1 MMTAAF
7 LSAAL
12 NATNRAW
19 HATLGRLRL
28 LLHLRRRPRGA
39 RALPAN
45 GLRLRRRRLAHPLY
59 SHPPSD
65 GRIRREQIQWRPRP
79 PILERSHATS
89 ASSAPSASSSCGLQL
104 QQNVFCALY
113 ANNARCTESK
123 GAATICSWPTH
134 FFTAASRPASP
145 TSPSYYSASRARST
159 RPYSTRSPIIP
170 IFYSRPSLFRSLP
183 SPLARSKGDCRP
195 PRGRVHSPLRLS
207 SRSSISPASSPISS
221 RSLLFRSRSAYQH
234 SSPSPA
240 ASSAFTTCSTA
251 RTISPD
257 SLISFT
263 NYTLHRPASV
273 LLTTLVDYSN
283 ACPTIHNV
291 CGGCQ
296 LLSLLLLGLFH
307 ASFAIEHLALHGVL
321 DRQEQAK
328 HTASGGDAAA
338 PGTTGSLVDAIN
350 EVTRLY
356 QLQPPEQP
364 QQQEQESASTP
375 ALPPR
380 AAAAAAI
387 VYGSSTSA
395 SQSSDRRSF
404 LAARTSQLG
413 SSASWADRQLN
424 TLYDTPSTDDPDVV
438 RGGMRQY
445 AAGAGATAM
454 ASETERRSYDHLV
467 VM

>member
-1 MMTAAF
+1 MLPTVHGTWAA
-7 LSAAL
+7 
-12 NATNRAW
+12 
-19 HATLGRLRL
+19 
-28 LLHLRRRPRGA
+28 
-39 RALPAN
+39 
-45 GLRLRRRRLAHPLY
+45 Y
-59 SHPPSD
+59 
-65 GRIRREQIQWRPRP
+65 
-79 PILERSHATS
+79 
-89 ASSAPSASSSCGLQL
+89 ASSSTSAADREARELSQRMSCAFAGGGLLILFILILLAMAASGVNKFSGGLVFPYLSDLTRDERVVGAIGLVLSGGLQL
-104 QQNVFCALY
+104 QQNVFYAPLY
-113 ANNARCTESK
+113 ANKVRDALKAKEPH
-123 GAATICSWPTH
+123 TICSWPTH
-134 FFTAASRPASP
+134 FFTACLAAGLSNVALILLGIASPIDTPILYEVSNYSNLLLSALALPLFTIAFSQIQRRLPPASW
-145 TSPSYYSASRARST
+145 SCSLAFK
-159 RPYSTRSPIIP
+159 IIVT
-170 IFYSRPSLFRSLP
+170 ILYLTCVLTYLFSLFALP
-183 SPLARSKGDCRP
+183 QPECLPTQLTLASCIE
-195 PRGRVHSPLRLS
+195 RVYDMQYCADHLTS
-207 SRSSISPASSPISS
+207 
-221 RSLLFRSRSAYQH
+221 
-234 SSPSPA
+234 
-240 ASSAFTTCSTA
+240 
-251 RTISPD
+251 D

-273 LLTTLVDYSN
+273 LLTTLVDYST

-291 CGGCQ
+291 RGGCQ

-364 QQQEQESASTP
+364 QQQQEQESASAP

-424 TLYDTPSTDDPDVV
+424 ALYDTPTTDDPDVV